1 MWQTHNN
8 FGVLADALVAIEY
21 WTLGIGK
28 ELNQKSRMDGFQL
41 NDLAAMLNES
51 MELAEK
57 SGAHGTRVADSSEM
71 RAVQGSSKQ
80 VVGTAPTSAPA
91 APMIEDTFGKGFK
104 APEYSFAYK
113 QRVEAAEVYGGFS
126 GQTPS
131 NADSQ
136 YLVVRFALPGEDG
149 KDVDLDVTE
158 TTLTLYAKH
167 HRLHLTLPHPID
179 PKSVKASFTNQ
190 TLRVTLQRID
200 VLSL

>member
-1 MWQTHNN
+1 
-8 FGVLADALVAIEY
+8 
-21 WTLGIGK
+21 
-28 ELNQKSRMDGFQL
+28 MDGFQL

-57 SGAHGTRVADSSEM
+57 SGKQSTQVVESNKTGTG
-71 RAVQGSSKQ
+71 QGFSKQ
-80 VVGTAPTSAPA
+80 IAGTAPTSTTA

-113 QRVEAAEVYGGFS
+113 QRVEAAEVYGGFT

-136 YLVVRFALPGEDG
+136 YLTIRFALPGEAG

-158 TTLTLYAKH
+158 TTLTLYAKY
-167 HRLHLTLPHPID
+167 HRLHLTLPHPVD
-179 PKSVKASFTNQ
+179 PKTVKASFTNQ